1 MMLFVCLLLSLFLS
15 FLPSVSILVP
25 SAILMCPADKSRQH
39 KVFFLSLSEFQVG
52 REPLPFI
59 QGAREKNTKKQQQEN
74 EGGKRKGNDYGTV
87 RSRIEREREREG
99 RKKHVVI
106 ALEVV
111 CLCLGL

>member
-59 QGAREKNTKKQQQEN
+59 QGAREKNTKKTTTRKRGRQK
-74 EGGKRKGNDYGTV
+74 EG
-87 RSRIEREREREG
+87 E
-99 RKKHVVI
+99 
-106 ALEVV
+106 
-111 CLCLGL
+111 